1 MRNQPSHDVRHPHM
15 TLGRVPH
22 AHRGAAACYHPG
34 MRDLR
39 LRAVV
44 SAALLLA
51 LASCTSGEGSPA
63 PAPVAAADRP
73 PADVMLVASKNGEVY
88 HLPTCKWALE
98 ISTENR
104 VEYETAGKARSA
116 GKRRCKECAP
126 P

>member
-1 MRNQPSHDVRHPHM
+1 MLIRR
-15 TLGRVPH
+15 TW
-22 AHRGAAACYHPG
+22 AA
-34 MRDLR
+34 
-39 LRAVV
+39 

-51 LASCTSGEGSPA
+51 LASCTSGEAPTPA
-63 PAPVAAADRP
+63 PSAAADRP
-73 PADVMLVASKNGEVY
+73 PADAMLVASKNGEVY